1 MKKHKIFILTF
12 SFILILCACSSKKLT
27 VPEFYSIKSIEM
39 IYITKENTY
48 SSNESIYSDSST
60 PSYYEYLTQA
70 KYVKKM
76 NENTMIDSP
85 NIMIV
90 FTLNDQSK
98 VTYTIYQ
105 EDNKTYLEDN
115 NHLELYTIDNEI
127 FEIISNNFEINHSEN

>member
-39 IYITKENTY
+39 IYITKEKTY

>member
-48 SSNESIYSDSST
+48 SSNESIYSNSST

>member
-1 MKKHKIFILTF
+1 
-12 SFILILCACSSKKLT
+12 
-27 VPEFYSIKSIEM
+27 M
-39 IYITKENTY
+39 IYITKEKTY

>member
-105 EDNKTYLEDN
+105 DDNKTYLEDN
-115 NHLELYTIDNEI
+115 NHLELYTIDNEV
-127 FEIISNNFEINHSEN
+127 FDTISNNFEINYSKN

>member
-39 IYITKENTY
+39 IYITKEKTY

-127 FEIISNNFEINHSEN
+127 FEIISNDFEINHSEN

>member
-127 FEIISNNFEINHSEN
+127 FEIISNDFEINHSEN